1 MSSITNIA
9 RHITYIGYYNRH
21 QIGSLTF
28 NENVKIY
35 LSLQKSIS
43 VMMLSRGKRSVVEEA
58 GVVAALDTLLG
69 FIRHNSLGVKLV
81 IY

>member
-1 MSSITNIA
+1 MK
-9 RHITYIGYYNRH
+9 
-21 QIGSLTF
+21 
-28 NENVKIY
+28 KIY

-58 GVVAALDTLLG
+58 GVVTALDTLLG

-81 IY
+81 IRMLTLIIINFMLVLSLARFQVPDADN